1 MRRKITGRSC
11 SVQFP
16 STETPTAGQ
25 RDQAADGKNE
35 AGINKTIPQSS
46 NHGNA
51 EVIENTIS
59 KFKPNRQKVEDT
71 LNSQDPKTFK
81 QSATMSPDPYR
92 VAPKTGCYLLE
103 SKATCKSHMG
113 KTGLA

>member
-1 MRRKITGRSC
+1 M
-11 SVQFP
+11 
-16 STETPTAGQ
+16 GQ
-25 RDQAADGKNE
+25 CDQAADGKNE

-51 EVIENTIS
+51 EVIEITIS
-59 KFKPNRQKVEDT
+59 IFQTDRQKVEDT
-71 LNSQDPKTFK
+71 LDSQDPKTFK
-81 QSATMSPDPYR
+81 QSATMAPEPYR

-103 SKATCKSHMG
+103 SKASCKSHMG